1 MGSYGII
8 IKTEEIR
15 RRVQNGDYDSAQK
28 ILDTI
33 QLKKV
38 KNIADLSL
46 FADIFI
52 HNERYD
58 EAMDLLYR
66 VYKKSRNR
74 RVLDQMVVAAIGR
87 KNIAEAEQFLNEYR
101 EIAPNDYNYYIY
113 RYKIDKLKKEPYD
126 VLINSLKKLKE
137 HIYLEKWTYEL
148 AKLYYK
154 AGMEKEC
161 IQECS
166 EIILMFGEGSYVEK
180 AKILKAYYSGE
191 VNKDEIIQKLK
202 SRANKEQK
210 DDFEYEGRNG
220 EIIDTDNLNIVNE
233 KSEDSSIYV
242 DYEAENELSSGQLSV
257 ESKAT
262 TEDEIDDHVLSEIT
276 DNMRKEVD
284 SLLDNYDKIE
294 KDTDYEQADVQKE
307 IEALFELNETNEDL
321 SRLDNLSERL
331 NVNLRYLFG
340 NFIHIKDLQ
349 KQLADSLELIIDN
362 NHNMQMIITGEPLSG
377 KTTLAKEI
385 AIFLSKAGK
394 LGSSKLLKISAQKLT
409 ETDITERKEELRKC
423 CLLIERAGELKRPAI
438 EKVLELAEIL
448 SGDIAVI
455 FEDSNENINNL
466 FRECPKIIES
476 INNRIHIPPYS
487 EDDLMR
493 FAYAGI
499 ALRGYKL
506 HPSALVPLKNGLYN
520 IINVEDKD
528 KRFEKFSEY
537 IRNAIA
543 AADLRIGTEIPR
555 HEAEEMVADT
565 EYLTLLPED
574 FTMHIIS

>member
-33 QLKKV
+33 PLKKV

-46 FADIFI
+46 FAEVYI
-52 HNERYD
+52 HNEKYD
-58 EAMDLLYR
+58 EAMELLYR
-66 VYKKSRNR
+66 VYKKSRTR

-87 KNIAEAEQFLNEYR
+87 KNIEEAERFLNEYR

-113 RYKIDKLKKEPYD
+113 RYKIDKLKKEPYE

-191 VNKDEIIQKLK
+191 VNKDEIIEKLK
-202 SRANKEQK
+202 SRANKDNK
-210 DDFEYEGRNG
+210 DDFESESQNREGFN
-220 EIIDTDNLNIVNE
+220 TDNLNIVKE
-233 KSEDSSIYV
+233 ISHDDSIYV
-242 DYEAENELSSGQLSV
+242 DYDSEKEKSCGQVFYENNTSEN
-257 ESKAT
+257 
-262 TEDEIDDHVLSEIT
+262 EIDDHVLNEIT

-284 SLLDNYDKIE
+284 SLLNNDDE
-294 KDTDYEQADVQKE
+294 KDTDYAKPDVQKE
-307 IEALFELNETNEDL
+307 IDSLLNFTETNEDL
-321 SRLDNLSERL
+321 RRLDMLSERI

-340 NFIHIKDLQ
+340 NFLHIKELQ
-349 KQLADSLELIIDN
+349 KQLADCLELIMDKNENI
-362 NHNMQMIITGEPLSG
+362 QMIITGEPFSG

-394 LGSSKLLKISAQKLT
+394 LGTSKILKISAQKLI
-409 ETDITERKEELRKC
+409 ETDIVKSKEEIRKC
-423 CLLIERAGELKRPAI
+423 CLVIENAGELNRPTI
-438 EKVLELAEIL
+438 EKILELTEIL
-448 SGDIAVI
+448 NGDVAVI
-455 FEDSNENINNL
+455 FEDSIENLNRL
-466 FRECPKIIES
+466 FRECPNLTEKFNI
-476 INNRIHIPPYS
+476 RIHIPPYS
-487 EDDLMR
+487 EEDLMR
-493 FAYAGI
+493 FAFSYM
-499 ALRGYKL
+499 ALKGYKV

-520 IINVEDKD
+520 IINYENKD
-528 KRFEKFSEY
+528 KILVKFLEY
-537 IRNAIA
+537 ISNAIS

-555 HEAEEMVADT
+555 HEAEGAMTGNEH
-565 EYLTLLPED
+565 LILLPED
-574 FTMHIIS
+574 FTMQFIS